1 MQGNESGIIL
11 EERLTMTDRLIK
23 ISKLVNLLVDVKDEE
38 AQLRFQIKK
47 EVDCQI
53 REAITLS
60 FNL

>member
-11 EERLTMTDRLIK
+11 EERLTMTDHLIK
-23 ISKLVNLLVDVKDEE
+23 ISKLVNLLAGVKDEE
-38 AQLRFQIKK
+38 APLRFEIKK
-47 EVDCQI
+47 EVDTQI